1 MKKFLAGIAILL
13 LLSGCG
19 STLTIDI
26 PLATEDL
33 DTKAVVLF
41 SGQYMPHAAPEGM
54 ELVAQKGFAAM
65 FANLET
71 GHFAIEDM
79 RTGALYY
86 STPPDADADGTAFG
100 TEKEAL
106 QSEILVTDIVESDGL
121 VETKSS
127 YGDSLLKGGIVVNK
141 TENGIQVLYKF
152 MEEKYAIPVEY
163 LLCEDGFR
171 ARVLCDKIVEQ
182 GTERIYQISVLPF
195 FGAKTVADKDGF
207 LLVPDG
213 SGAVMRFN
221 AQRTEFPS
229 YTARLYGN
237 DYLTV
242 EDYSGNRQENC
253 LLPFIGLQ
261 GQNNGFLAVA
271 DNGAAYAS
279 VYAERAGKAT
289 DYNHIYF
296 SFHTRSQQ
304 ISRIGNPEA
313 FTTKTVYVY
322 EQEPIAIG
330 TISTRY
336 YLFEAGPAEGLGKM
350 AEIAGNIVRRLS
362 GESSG
367 KAEETGLYLSILGGY
382 RSKKSVLGFRVNT
395 TEVMTSLSDVPLMKN
410 ELEKAGVDSF
420 ALVFHGLETNE
431 LRGKIGRTF
440 QIDGAIGNQKQW
452 QELAKQFSGRLYLNT
467 NGVTF
472 FESGN
477 GIKTE
482 HAAIRDLSLNKYRL
496 VSYKRNTWHPDDD
509 QPERFLLTPRL
520 ASGYL
525 LSMADSV
532 SATGAGLCMEDYGQM
547 LYGDFS
553 ENGIRRGQTAG
564 LVQETVKQI
573 SQKLPVLAKN
583 ANYDAA
589 LYADVLLDT
598 PAYSSEYDV
607 LDESVPFYQMVM
619 SGMKQVVSRPLNT
632 YGSFQ
637 KEFLQ
642 CIKCGIIRQCELV
655 YRNMEQLKESGLD
668 SFYAADFSYWK
679 GQVAEKYQ
687 EYHTLYEK
695 IKGQQITGF
704 RQLEEG
710 VSQTDY
716 ENGISVLVN
725 QTEQTYQADKTEVP
739 PMAYVFIGM

>member
-271 DNGAAYAS
+271 DNGAA
-279 VYAERAGKAT
+279 
-289 DYNHIYF
+289 
-296 SFHTRSQQ
+296 
-304 ISRIGNPEA
+304 
-313 FTTKTVYVY
+313 
-322 EQEPIAIG
+322 
-330 TISTRY
+330 
-336 YLFEAGPAEGLGKM
+336 
-350 AEIAGNIVRRLS
+350 
-362 GESSG
+362 
-367 KAEETGLYLSILGGY
+367 
-382 RSKKSVLGFRVNT
+382 
-395 TEVMTSLSDVPLMKN
+395 
-410 ELEKAGVDSF
+410 
-420 ALVFHGLETNE
+420 
-431 LRGKIGRTF
+431 
-440 QIDGAIGNQKQW
+440 
-452 QELAKQFSGRLYLNT
+452 
-467 NGVTF
+467 
-472 FESGN
+472 
-477 GIKTE
+477 
-482 HAAIRDLSLNKYRL
+482 
-496 VSYKRNTWHPDDD
+496 
-509 QPERFLLTPRL
+509 
-520 ASGYL
+520 
-525 LSMADSV
+525 
-532 SATGAGLCMEDYGQM
+532 
-547 LYGDFS
+547 
-553 ENGIRRGQTAG
+553 
-564 LVQETVKQI
+564 
-573 SQKLPVLAKN
+573 
-583 ANYDAA
+583 
-589 LYADVLLDT
+589 
-598 PAYSSEYDV
+598 
-607 LDESVPFYQMVM
+607 
-619 SGMKQVVSRPLNT
+619 
-632 YGSFQ
+632 
-637 KEFLQ
+637 
-642 CIKCGIIRQCELV
+642 
-655 YRNMEQLKESGLD
+655 
-668 SFYAADFSYWK
+668 
-679 GQVAEKYQ
+679 
-687 EYHTLYEK
+687 
-695 IKGQQITGF
+695 
-704 RQLEEG
+704 
-710 VSQTDY
+710 
-716 ENGISVLVN
+716 
-725 QTEQTYQADKTEVP
+725 
-739 PMAYVFIGM
+739 